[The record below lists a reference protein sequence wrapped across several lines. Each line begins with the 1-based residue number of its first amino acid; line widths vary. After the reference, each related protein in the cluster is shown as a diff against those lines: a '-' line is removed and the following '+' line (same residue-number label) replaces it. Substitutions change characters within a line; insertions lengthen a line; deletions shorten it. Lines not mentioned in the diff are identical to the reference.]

1 MAELLIPPPAGPDPL
16 GAFLERMAA
25 QGFADG
31 RHDCVL
37 TVADWV
43 SVCTGHDPAAP
54 FRGRYRTALG
64 RERLLR
70 RLGGMEVVMRD
81 GAGRAGLSVTD
92 DPRPGDV
99 GLILHRG
106 QFLAAICIGST
117 WAVQSSAGL
126 TALTPDRVLTA
137 WSVPHG

>member
-1 MAELLIPPPAGPDPL
+1 MAELLTPRATTPDRL
-16 GAFLERMAA
+16 GAFLERMAT
-25 QGFADG
+25 QRFVDG
-31 RHDCVL
+31 HHDCVL

-43 SVCTGHDPAAP
+43 LACTDHDPAAP

-70 RLGGMEVVMRD
+70 RLGGIDVVMRD
-81 GAGRAGLSVTD
+81 GAGRAGLQVTD

-106 QFLAAICIGST
+106 QTLAAICIGST
-117 WAVQSSAGL
+117 WAVQSSVGL
-126 TALTPDRVLTA
+126 TALAPDRVLTA

>member
-1 MAELLIPPPAGPDPL
+1 MPGPDL
-16 GAFLERMAA
+16 GAFLETMAA
-25 QGFADG
+25 RRFADG
-31 RHDCVL
+31 VHDCVL

-43 SVCTGHDPAAP
+43 LTCTGQDPAAP

-70 RLGGMEVVMRD
+70 RLGGLDVVMRD
-81 GAGRAGLSVTD
+81 GAARVGLTATA

-106 QFLAAICIGST
+106 QSLAAICIGST
-117 WAVQSSAGL
+117 WAVQSSEGL
-126 TALTPDRVLTA
+126 TALSPERVVTA